1 MEKGET
7 VIQYEPFKEIV
18 IMECNRFP
26 TPDDLARFA
35 SIATGGKPTG
45 VYWAGGV
52 AFIYYPIPVA
62 TEAAAKSLIEE
73 KRVYW
78 AFVSFALMPEYQPKI
93 ETKEKIIVP
102 VIDMST
108 SRLFRKVAQWLKGWS

>member
-1 MEKGET
+1 MKSES
-7 VIQYEPFKEIV
+7 VIRYEPFKEIV
-18 IMECNRFP
+18 IMERNRFP

-35 SIATGGKPTG
+35 SVATGGKPTG
-45 VYWAGGV
+45 IYWAGGV
-52 AFIYYPIPVA
+52 AFVYYPVPVA
-62 TEAAAKSLIEE
+62 TEAAAKSFIEE

-78 AFVSFALMPEYQPKI
+78 AFVSYALMPEYHLKI

-108 SRLFRKVAQWLKGWS
+108 SPLFQKVAQWLKGQR